1 MTELRTQESWR
12 LPEQSDLNVHLLGTL
27 AYSAPLISVVL
38 LTEHAVEVEPGHVRH
53 VGARRHLYVSP
64 LDVIL
69 HLSTSD
75 EGAHETLLLL
85 SLHLFGLLN
94 RYRKPLD
101 GFVCQSGRD
110 R

>member
-75 EGAHETLLLL
+75 EGAQENFATPKLAFARFVESL
-85 SLHLFGLLN
+85 SQAF
-94 RYRKPLD
+94 
-101 GFVCQSGRD
+101 
-110 R
+110 